1 MIGRMWL
8 RQERACGW
16 FCFFWIIIGGGHYQH
31 HPLRSYVD
39 AAACWCPTNNVLSP
53 WSLSSVQQ
61 RRAAAAAAI
70 VVGQPP
76 APPPAIRSSF
86 VFSCTAR
93 RRRRLF
99 GAKATDRDI
108 DDSNNNNGTKFT
120 GRRRLFDDDD
130 EAAAAADTMEESY
143 EEREMKLASLFQ
155 QTLPFQAL
163 LVAMAI
169 AFAVYIGISGG
180 ITDGSERFFDDDVN
194 NDVMMWNVPNYYD
207 ADDST
212 AAAAENGPIRSNS
225 VHI

>member
-1 MIGRMWL
+1 MIGRTWL
-8 RQERACGW
+8 RRERACGW

-31 HPLRSYVD
+31 HHPFPSYVD
-39 AAACWCPTNNVLSP
+39 AAAWCPTDNVLSP
-53 WSLSSVQQ
+53 WSLPSVQQ
-61 RRAAAAAAI
+61 RAAAAAAI
-70 VVGQPP
+70 VVGQP
-76 APPPAIRSSF
+76 RSSF
-86 VFSCTAR
+86 VYSCTA

-99 GAKATDRDI
+99 GAKATDRDS
-108 DDSNNNNGTKFT
+108 DDYNNNNGTKFT
-120 GRRRLFDDDD
+120 GRRRLFDDD
-130 EAAAAADTMEESY
+130 EAAAAAADTMEESY
-143 EEREMKLASLFQ
+143 EEREIKLASLFQ

-207 ADDST
+207 PGDST
-212 AAAAENGPIRSNS
+212 AAAAAENGPVPIRSNS